1 MKVKETHL
9 KGCFIIEP
17 AVFKDARGSF
27 FESFHQKEF
36 EEKIG
41 AKISFVQENQSIS
54 RRGVIRGLHMQKG
67 TFAQAKLVRVIQGK
81 VLDVAVDVRKN
92 SDTFG
97 QHFSCILSSENNKQL
112 FVPRGFLHGFATLED
127 QTIFAYKCDN
137 YYHKPSEVGVF
148 YTDADL
154 NIDWILNKNDV
165 YISEKD
171 KILTSF
177 IDFQK

>member
-1 MKVKETHL
+1 
-9 KGCFIIEP
+9 
-17 AVFKDARGSF
+17 
-27 FESFHQKEF
+27 
-36 EEKIG
+36 
-41 AKISFVQENQSIS
+41 
-54 RRGVIRGLHMQKG
+54 
-67 TFAQAKLVRVIQGK
+67 
-81 VLDVAVDVRKN
+81 
-92 SDTFG
+92 FG